1 MIEAPAVPALRSGR
15 VAWQLTVTL
24 WVGGIWML
32 HFVLLPAL
40 ESFGLAPMLTDEI
53 GGFMRPLMVAFAA
66 ICAVLQ
72 LVIVWTAVGGKVWK
86 DLRGQLLL
94 LVLIAAATFFGA
106 TSLAAADYIQL
117 FCYLVLAFAGLVLVL
132 QPRPDETGR

>member
-1 MIEAPAVPALRSGR
+1 MPALRSGR

-24 WVGGIWML
+24 WVGGIWIL

-40 ESFGLAPMLTDEI
+40 ESFGLAPMLTEEI
-53 GGFMRPLMVAFAA
+53 GSFMRPLMVAFAA

-72 LVIVWTAVGGKVWK
+72 LVIVWTAVGGSWWR

-94 LVLIAAATFFGA
+94 LVLIAAAAFFGA
-106 TSLAAADYIQL
+106 AASTAGGYIQL
-117 FCYLVLAFAGLVLVL
+117 FCYLILAFAGLVLVL